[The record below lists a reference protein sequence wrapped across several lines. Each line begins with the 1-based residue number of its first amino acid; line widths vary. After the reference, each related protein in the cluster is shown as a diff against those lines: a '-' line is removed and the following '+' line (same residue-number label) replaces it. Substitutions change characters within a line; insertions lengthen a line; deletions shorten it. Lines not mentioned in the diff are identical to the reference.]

1 MRVLVSSLALSIG
14 VFAAI
19 EASAKCVARIRLGP
33 VESGK
38 WGGTGHRA
46 RWRAVA
52 LVWCALLLVPR
63 GAVSAQV
70 VEDAR
75 VTAETRR
82 VYTTAMSPYCPG
94 YTLDACPSPQA
105 AVLKDSI
112 RTVIRAGAS
121 ADEVIASLEAQF
133 GDQVRGAPRVTGFG
147 AVAWFSPYV
156 LFLLG
161 AWFVTRLLRRSVR
174 VDAPAPTL
182 AVAAGTAPP
191 ELLARLEA
199 AVRDDSGDDD

>member
-1 MRVLVSSLALSIG
+1 VRVVVLLAIVVSLATSDT
-14 VFAAI
+14 A
-19 EASAKCVARIRLGP
+19 
-33 VESGK
+33 
-38 WGGTGHRA
+38 T
-46 RWRAVA
+46 
-52 LVWCALLLVPR
+52 
-63 GAVSAQV
+63 AQV

-94 YTLDACPSPQA
+94 FTLDACPSPQA

-112 RTVIRAGAS
+112 RTVIKAGAS
-121 ADEVIASLEAQF
+121 VDEVIASLERQF

-174 VDAPAPTL
+174 VESPAGAPAM
-182 AVAAGTAPP
+182 AAGLSATGAAPP